1 MTTAVGGYRLSEIL
15 GSVSKHTL
23 SEQVVEMLKRFIILE
38 ELQEG
43 DRLPSERQLVAT
55 LGISHLVV
63 REALATLAAEGIIV
77 KKHGRGTFVTD
88 FERGRIQSE
97 LIVPSV
103 RFSEATNLHLVRCT
117 IEIGIMPILV
127 ERVTDDALEMLQDS
141 IYAQWELYHKGAS
154 ISPED
159 LRFHRALLKATNSQS
174 LQHFDDVITASVR
187 RIVYSK
193 PSVLRR
199 NIKGTSDFIT
209 EHQAIVDALRERDA
223 DKATRA
229 MRVHIEEYYTQE
241 STPAVSKSAN
251 GHKVLVTANT

>member
-43 DRLPSERQLVAT
+43 DRLPS
-55 LGISHLVV
+55 
-63 REALATLAAEGIIV
+63 
-77 KKHGRGTFVTD
+77 
-88 FERGRIQSE
+88 
-97 LIVPSV
+97 
-103 RFSEATNLHLVRCT
+103 
-117 IEIGIMPILV
+117 
-127 ERVTDDALEMLQDS
+127 DS